1 MAVSLITEKPK
12 PFGLTFELKFG
23 QFFNYLDLFSLG
35 IDKSQDNKRRGKPI
49 LTLLYDSHQLSPAIT
64 TGCSVLYLVSHKT

>member
-35 IDKSQDNKRRGKPI
+35 IDKSQDNKRRGRPI
-49 LTLLYDSHQLSPAIT
+49 LTLLYHLSRAFPHINLLCT
-64 TGCSVLYLVSHKT
+64 